1 MMALKTVFST
11 AHFYAQPA
19 WSREKNLAEFGLCH
33 TEHGHGHNYT
43 LWLEFAGDETTLE
56 SKKAELQTW
65 MRRLVEPLE
74 HRHLN
79 HDVAEFATKIPT
91 TENIAQWIWDR
102 AQTLSPN
109 HTLTSL
115 RLFEMDDLWVEIHR

>member
-43 LWLEFAGDETTLE
+43 LWLEFDGAIPELE
-56 SKKAELQTW
+56 ARQQELQEW

-74 HRHLN
+74 HKHLN
-79 HDVAEFATKIPT
+79 HDVAEFATTIPT
-91 TENIAQWIWDR
+91 TENIALWIWER
-102 AQTLSPN
+102 ARTMAPPV
-109 HTLTSL
+109 TPRSL
-115 RLFEMDDLWVEIHR
+115 RLFEMDDLWVEIQQ